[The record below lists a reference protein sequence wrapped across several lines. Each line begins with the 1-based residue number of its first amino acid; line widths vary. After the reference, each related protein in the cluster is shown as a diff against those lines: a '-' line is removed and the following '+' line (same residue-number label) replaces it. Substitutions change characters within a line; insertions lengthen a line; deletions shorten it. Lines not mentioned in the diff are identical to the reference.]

1 MAIEWLER
9 YILGDAEID
18 AQHQTLFALV
28 NELLAATEKSHVT
41 DAVANLFKHT
51 RDHFAHE
58 EAVMRRMNYPGLRTH
73 VEQHNTLLSK
83 LGNASELIANYSF
96 TMANLESFLSA
107 WLLNH
112 MESLDAPL
120 VGHCRTNTPVA

>member
-1 MAIEWLER
+1 MAIEWQDR
-9 YILGDAEID
+9 YGLGDAEID

-28 NELLAATEKSHVT
+28 NELLSATEKSHLT
-41 DAVANLFKHT
+41 GAVANLLKHT

-58 EAVMRRMNYPGLRTH
+58 EMVMRSTNYPGLQTH

-83 LGNASELIANYSF
+83 LGNASELIANYSL

-112 MESLDAPL
+112 METLDAPL
-120 VGHCRTNTPVA
+120 VSYIGQQ

>member
-1 MAIEWLER
+1 MAIE
-9 YILGDAEID
+9 Y
-18 AQHQTLFALV
+18 
-28 NELLAATEKSHVT
+28 EKM
-41 DAVANLFKHT
+41 A
-51 RDHFAHE
+51 
-58 EAVMRRMNYPGLRTH
+58 MRRLNYPGLQTH

-83 LGNASELIANYSF
+83 LGSTAELIANYSL

-112 MESLDAPL
+112 PETLGASL